1 MAADV
6 NNLSTIAYESIFANK
21 KSALAFIEN
30 PDRLKIDGDKLR
42 QFANGI
48 VEDQK
53 LGIEKYSK
61 VDENFAKNSRL
72 FLDGLRKAQPE
83 KNSIRML
90 TLQ

>member
-61 VDENFAKNSRL
+61 VDENFAKTADYSWTDLEKRNQ
-72 FLDGLRKAQPE
+72 RKIL
-83 KNSIRML
+83 SGC
-90 TLQ
+90 